1 MKNFC
6 RSLLAC
12 CIFGLF
18 FTVNLF
24 GQDSLQQKIALKEIT
39 LDAARIKAPKRI
51 LPFALTYRTF
61 PETQPN
67 IPQNSLEDYLVGV
80 PGLFAQNT
88 QNFAQDLRLSIRG
101 FGARAAFG
109 IRGIQLIV
117 DGIPETTPD
126 GQGQLDNLPLGLI
139 NAITVLR
146 GPAATFY
153 GNASGG
159 VIKINTL
166 SDFENNFVR
175 LRAQG
180 GSYAS
185 SNLSAT
191 VGLKNNNTKAIF
203 YQSLSQSDG
212 YRDHS
217 QYKQQ
222 VFNARVFHDF
232 SSSSKLSAQFNFTHS
247 PYAYDAGGIN
257 MASVQENRLQ
267 ARPQNKS
274 YKTFEAVDH
283 LKTGL
288 QWENAFSQKFSLST
302 YLFYAHRDFEGRLP
316 FEFGGLVDLVRN
328 YFGGG
333 AALEYQPQDN
343 HRLQIRV
350 SFADQTDHRKRFK
363 NIAGQA
369 GDITLD
375 QEEIFNNS
383 AISILD
389 EYRFSFGLLR
399 AGLRFDRQKLGTNT
413 AVNNTTLNIVNPSLG
428 FTYTALG
435 DHLLFACFA
444 TSFETPTL
452 NELSAN
458 PSGEQGF
465 NPNLTSSKAN
475 NFELGW
481 RYSSPFGLFETTL
494 YTIRTNNEILP
505 YELEAFPG
513 RSFYQ
518 NTGKTARNGI
528 EIQWELQ
535 KTAWHWIV
543 AFNYAALQ
551 FKDYQLDDKDL
562 SRKKLPGVPQQ
573 QLFAAVSYDFS
584 NGWGLMSRNQ
594 YNGALYTDNANQ
606 NRVSPYF
613 VSNLKIWK
621 SMDKFEFFG
630 GVNNLFDRKYNDNI
644 RINAWGSRYYE
655 PAPLRNFY
663 LGMNYTF

>member
-1 MKNFC
+1 M
-6 RSLLAC
+6 
-12 CIFGLF
+12 
-18 FTVNLF
+18 
-24 GQDSLQQKIALKEIT
+24 
-39 LDAARIKAPKRI
+39 
-51 LPFALTYRTF
+51 
-61 PETQPN
+61 
-67 IPQNSLEDYLVGV
+67 
-80 PGLFAQNT
+80 
-88 QNFAQDLRLSIRG
+88 
-101 FGARAAFG
+101 
-109 IRGIQLIV
+109 
-117 DGIPETTPD
+117 
-126 GQGQLDNLPLGLI
+126 GLI

-288 QWENAFSQKFSLST
+288 QWEKAFSQKFSLST

-613 VSNLKIWK
+613 VSVSYTHLRAHETGRNLVW
-621 SMDKFEFFG
+621 
-630 GVNNLFDRKYNDNI
+630 R
-644 RINAWGSRYYE
+644 
-655 PAPLRNFY
+655 LR
-663 LGMNYTF
+663 L